1 MNRERIGD
9 VVLGVT
15 MVLLGTVPAGLVA
28 TGRAELLVAGD
39 TFIPPP
45 LGTVLV
51 AFFTLCGLVLAA
63 AGVNVLR
70 HGRSDSDSGSLY

>member
-1 MNRERIGD
+1 
-9 VVLGVT
+9 

-39 TFIPPP
+39 AFVPAA

-51 AFFTLCGLVLAA
+51 AFFALCGLVLAA

-70 HGRSDSDSGSLY
+70 HGRADSGSRSLY